1 MKKALPLIVA
11 VACGLFV
18 LLALMLQPNLGG
30 FLNILLNWAII
41 LTSMAVL
48 VAIATFLLSHL
59 RRIAQGKKG
68 FIYSLTLIA
77 TFLISFI
84 SGILLGVDDPGYLKW
99 IASIQVPLETSL
111 LGLAALVM
119 TSAAVQVFRN
129 RGWSP
134 LTVSFGISALVFL
147 LLSLGILQALQI
159 PQLDVVIGYLQE
171 LPIVGARGLLI
182 GIGIGA
188 LLAALRVLF
197 GMERPYGD

>member
-1 MKKALPLIVA
+1 MKKTLPVIVA

-84 SGILLGVDDPGYLKW
+84 GGILLGVDDPGYLKW
-99 IASIQVPLETSL
+99 IASIQAPLETSL

-147 LLSLGILQALQI
+147 LLSLGILQALQN

-197 GMERPYGD
+197 GMERPYGE